1 MPTPSGYPILFDRR
15 DSGLT
20 CRELKSTSA
29 IQNTDSACLMASL
42 LIDLALDLSG
52 SWKKLARALGLEDKV
67 ERIRTDNENDV
78 TEQAY
83 RMLLAWKQRNGTLAT
98 LEVLSEA
105 LRKSIVSRR
114 DLAEKYC
121 ENNNQGSSKAGKRFR
136 NLKIRQ
142 V

>member
-1 MPTPSGYPILFDRR
+1 
-15 DSGLT
+15 
-20 CRELKSTSA
+20 
-29 IQNTDSACLMASL
+29 MASL